1 MHAFVHKNV
10 YAYVCMYASVYACM
24 RGTMYDSPH
33 DILYHLYAYTNTFAL
48 EKCSPQFFFTF
59 WSWQMQALD
68 LKTSLAEA
76 KRDKAMDNVTISSL
90 QQVTRS

>member
-48 EKCSPQFFFTF
+48 EKCSPQFFFHF
-59 WSWQMQALD
+59 LVVADAGSRFKD
-68 LKTSLAEA
+68 EPG
-76 KRDKAMDNVTISSL
+76 RG
-90 QQVTRS
+90 